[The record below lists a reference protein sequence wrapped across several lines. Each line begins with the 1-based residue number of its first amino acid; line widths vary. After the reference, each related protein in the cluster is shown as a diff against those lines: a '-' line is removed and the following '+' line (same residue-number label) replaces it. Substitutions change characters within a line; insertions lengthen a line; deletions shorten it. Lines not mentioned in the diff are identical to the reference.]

1 MSPTGS
7 RGERPRRPER
17 ARSRPNPPP
26 GSGDRVALWALLA
39 FHVLLEITLVAAG
52 WTLAKAL
59 PAMQLSPLQQVMC
72 QLGLAGAFVAF
83 GLRALAL
90 WRRLLRA
97 PHTDPN

>member
-1 MSPTGS
+1 MRLTGS

-17 ARSRPNPPP
+17 ARPRADPPP
-26 GSGDRVALWALLA
+26 RSGDRMALWALLA
-39 FHVLLEITLVAAG
+39 FNILLEITLVAAG

-90 WRRLLRA
+90 WRRLRRA
-97 PHTDPN
+97 PHGESN